1 MWNSTPVAVKKMT
14 LPKYNLQM
22 FKKITDELLV
32 EVELYSVGWQKHG
45 RALITCY
52 ICCFNAIYTKNNEN
66 TLFISPRACFCQ
78 PRSSTVSWTTSAS
91 CTCTALRPSR
101 T

>member
-45 RALITCY
+45 RALIK
-52 ICCFNAIYTKNNEN
+52 IRVIFVVLMQYT
-66 TLFISPRACFCQ
+66 
-78 PRSSTVSWTTSAS
+78 
-91 CTCTALRPSR
+91 LRTMKTR
-101 T
+101 FL